1 MMVGQTSLIIGSYWL
16 LISLA
21 KDLSRDLY
29 AVNKNKLKRLRI
41 KTELID
47 FIKLQSNA
55 KRLSEVNQIA
65 KFSLFS
71 RFIKKF
77 QFFLFFR
84 IVSNFLDAYEFNIT
98 THFMWTIL
106 VICGNLLMIQIELV

>member
-1 MMVGQTSLIIGSYWL
+1 MVGQTSLIIGSYWL

-29 AVNKNKLKRLRI
+29 AVNVIKSRRLRI

-65 KFSLFS
+65 TFSSIFTFIFSFYFLELFQI
-71 RFIKKF
+71 FWTHMNLILQHILCG
-77 QFFLFFR
+77 QF
-84 IVSNFLDAYEFNIT
+84 
-98 THFMWTIL
+98 W
-106 VICGNLLMIQIELV
+106 